1 MFLNL
6 VSLSNK
12 LVAYSLVDDGGAGAT
27 ADSGGISTD
36 PTITSII
43 GTVISAALGMLGVIF
58 LGLVIYGGILWM
70 TSEGEEAKVEKAR
83 KIITD
88 SIIGLIVVMAAY
100 AISFFIFSALAP
112 K

>member
-12 LVAYSLVDDGGAGAT
+12 LVAYSLVEDGGAGAT
-27 ADSGGISTD
+27 ADSGGISTGSS
-36 PTITSII
+36 ITSII
-43 GTVISAALGMLGVIF
+43 GTVISATLGLLGVIF
-58 LGLVIYGGILWM
+58 LGLIIYGGILWM
-70 TSEGEEAKVEKAR
+70 TSEGEEAKVEKGR

-100 AISFFIFSALAP
+100 AISFFIFSALAS